1 MPKVGSDV
9 LSPSLGLPARPAP
22 PKAFL
27 LGSSPPEAQK
37 TEAGT
42 SLVWTVSIK
51 FSGAYNTT
59 FNPFIFF
66 TKKAID

>member
-1 MPKVGSDV
+1 MIARSKFF
-9 LSPSLGLPARPAP
+9 LSEPARAQNL
-22 PKAFL
+22 KKME
-27 LGSSPPEAQK
+27 GSSPPEAQK
-37 TEAGT
+37 TEA
-42 SLVWTVSIK
+42 VSIE